1 VVGSTE
7 SHACGQ
13 RCLSPG
19 AEMRFCVVK
28 GYYQRM
34 HLALLLAIGLAAT
47 FEPEN
52 LKGVTS
58 MRVVVEN
65 VPGAD
70 KVGLDPDL
78 VQTEMETSLRNAGI
92 KVTQIAGI
100 LPYVHLQMNVLS
112 LPDGCVVYSLR
123 LSLKTGADMV
133 GTKRLIMADL
143 WTEGILRARC
153 KTDKKDKTDVAK
165 LIRQSVTDEMSKMV
179 NDILAANK

>member
-1 VVGSTE
+1 
-7 SHACGQ
+7 
-13 RCLSPG
+13 
-19 AEMRFCVVK
+19 
-28 GYYQRM
+28 M
-34 HLALLLAIGLAAT
+34 HLAMLVTVALAAT

-70 KVGLDPDL
+70 KVGLDPDVVENEL
-78 VQTEMETSLRNAGI
+78 ETNLRNAGI

-100 LPYVHLQMNVLS
+100 LPYVHLQMNVLP
-112 LPDGCVVYSLR
+112 LPDGCVVYSVR
-123 LSLKTGADMV
+123 LSLKTGADVV
-133 GTKRLIMADL
+133 GTKRLIMGEL

-165 LIRQSVTDEMSKMV
+165 VIRQSVIDETSKMV
-179 NDILAANK
+179 NDILVANKQD